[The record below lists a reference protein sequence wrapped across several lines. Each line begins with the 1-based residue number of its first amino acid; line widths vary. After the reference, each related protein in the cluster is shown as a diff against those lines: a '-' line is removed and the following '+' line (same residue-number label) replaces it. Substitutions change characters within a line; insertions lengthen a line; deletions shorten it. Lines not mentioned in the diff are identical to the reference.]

1 MSFVLIGLLQT
12 QRTLAYLLFLV
23 ALVNLIIALSKGRN
37 DSGFARGLH
46 LSHTVGILIVGRI
59 NVLIG
64 VVVWILEGHMLTMW
78 GAWAALLMWVP
89 VELIG
94 RRLIAPEVTLVQDGG
109 QASGRLVAGVT
120 IQLLLIAVIFGLMSA
135 RT

>member
-1 MSFVLIGLLQT
+1 MLIGLLQT

-23 ALVNLIIALSKGRN
+23 ALVNLILALSKGRN
-37 DSGFARGLH
+37 DSGFARGISLTH
-46 LSHTVGILIVGRI
+46 RAGILIVGRI
-59 NVLIG
+59 NLLICA
-64 VVVWILEGHMLTMW
+64 VVWVLDGYPLTMSGVW
-78 GAWAALLMWVP
+78 TVLLLWVP

-94 RRLIAPEVTLVQDGG
+94 QRMIAPEVALVQDGG

-120 IQLLLIAVIFGLMSA
+120 LQLIAIAVIFGLMSA